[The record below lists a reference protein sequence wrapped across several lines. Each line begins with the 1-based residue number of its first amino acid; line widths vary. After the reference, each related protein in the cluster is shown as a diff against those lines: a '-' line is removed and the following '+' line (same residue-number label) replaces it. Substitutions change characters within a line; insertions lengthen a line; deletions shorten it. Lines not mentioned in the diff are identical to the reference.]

1 MIVPFL
7 FFLVIIFLFR
17 SELGFKGVLISVV
30 LVIGALLAC
39 ILLNLILWFAVV
51 LSVIDIVLV
60 VMLFGDVRSY

>member
-39 ILLNLILWFAVV
+39 ILLNLILWFTVV